1 MEENMK
7 TVLSNQVFENKKRK
21 QHKKELF
28 LINVIIGI
36 IVVVLVIVALIISL
50 LSEPGIKAYPFV
62 VIAGVF
68 VIIDAII
75 MWVTSDAKSTFG
87 EVKDVTEEEIREL
100 AEKYLASNQKN
111 LGELPIEFEK
121 EIKRLENDLE
131 KKKNHKQKTLDSIKS
146 NIKELNE
153 ILGIKETN

>member
-1 MEENMK
+1 M
-7 TVLSNQVFENKKRK
+7 
-21 QHKKELF
+21 
-28 LINVIIGI
+28 
-36 IVVVLVIVALIISL
+36 IVALIISL